1 MSKPQEPHAYPNP
14 ERLKYYQDDYR
25 KFHTAQPKKLSG
37 KLKVEQINIIVG
49 LVAGL
54 MSERATGFK
63 PRLLDYGSGKG
74 YQYLLARIH
83 ENWGGHLPICYD
95 PGVIQ
100 LATRPPGR
108 FDGIICTDVLEHI
121 EAFDLDHV
129 LEDIFRYA
137 ALPVSAHTYSFVY
150 LHICC
155 REAHKHFEDGRNLHR
170 TVQPPKWWNEL
181 LAKHVAPFSYIKLVT
196 SYEEAKVPDE

>member
-108 FDGIICTDVLEHI
+108 FDGIIC
-121 EAFDLDHV
+121 
-129 LEDIFRYA
+129 YA
-137 ALPVSAHTYSFVY
+137 PWLLTGYQFWNLYLHWSFVGGSY
-150 LHICC
+150 LFRPI
-155 REAHKHFEDGRNLHR
+155 
-170 TVQPPKWWNEL
+170 
-181 LAKHVAPFSYIKLVT
+181 Y
-196 SYEEAKVPDE
+196 